1 MSDSVRKIVED
12 VLSSH
17 MTREVWS
24 GNFHKALPV
33 SFQSFD
39 LSEIL
44 PAVFYMFR
52 FGERK
57 GNGKF
62 LETFGSDA
70 GTPSQRRR
78 SATIERV
85 ANRLAAADDLKG
97 FDGETERAI
106 LGDLLLCFCL
116 ENVRHQL
123 GRDKQVQHV
132 APTHYMASWVDLPQ
146 SVTHLRFVPEMIVA
160 MLAGQEGEHVERSGN
175 RKYARFAV
183 GEAYDDNVLLR
194 AFSQG
199 VTRADGGILA
209 AQTSDRFDEETP
221 VGLDQLL
228 TIRLAQQLGE
238 APGKVRGKDAGPI
251 SNQRPIAES
260 AARNFSDDMRRFVRA
275 FADPAPRHALVEM
288 LESCI
293 AVGLTTILTSTVDI
307 LLRWAETGAV
317 PKKDEQKPAPL
328 LVDCAN
334 GVDVSI
340 RSRAEQSMDDV
351 MRRMERFSV
360 VLMALRLLDY
370 QARGNKKIK
379 KQNVPSRPYATKWIN
394 LLGDLL
400 HYRHEQAQRIH
411 DSLEEKA
418 ENLAER
424 LEGEYPETARILADD
439 VNQPNA
445 VWRLAEGLMTL
456 MGPKFARNNFMKMI
470 DSSLLTGR
478 PNGLAEKGTKRRTV
492 SSENAVTNR
501 RREVRS
507 LVFTNAVLD
516 YLVHLHLLPTGNK
529 PGVRVLSLGRF
540 IDSLRG
546 RYGFHV
552 DAAPPGMTI
561 SNDLLQRNRAILERR
576 LRDLGLLVGVND
588 AETMK
593 RLRPRFK
600 PAGEN

>member
-1 MSDSVRKIVED
+1 MSDSARKIVDD
-12 VLSSH
+12 VLSPH

-33 SFQSFD
+33 SFQTFE
-39 LSEIL
+39 LSDIL

-57 GNGKF
+57 GKGKF
-62 LETFGSDA
+62 LDTFGAKD
-70 GTPSQRRR
+70 GTPSQQRR
-78 SATIERV
+78 SATIEKV
-85 ANRLAAADDLKG
+85 AETLAVASDLAG
-97 FDGETERAI
+97 FDGEVEKAI

-116 ENVRHQL
+116 ENVRRGL
-123 GRDKQVQHV
+123 GRDKQVQRV

-146 SVTHLRFVPEMIVA
+146 HVTNLRYVPEMVVA
-160 MLAGQEGEHVERSGN
+160 MLAGQDGEYVEQSRNEKRSW
-175 RKYARFAV
+175 FAV
-183 GEAYDDNVLLR
+183 GSGYEDNVLLQ

-199 VTRADGGILA
+199 VTRAGIGW
-209 AQTSDRFDEETP
+209 TSDRFDEKNIA

-238 APGKVRGKDAGPI
+238 APDKLRGKDAGPI

-260 AARNFSDDMRRFVRA
+260 AARAFSDDMRRFVRA
-275 FADPAPRHALVEM
+275 FADSAPRHALVEM

-307 LLRWAETGAV
+307 LLRWAEAGAV
-317 PKKDEQKPAPL
+317 PNRMDQQPVPL
-328 LVDCAN
+328 FVDCAN
-334 GVDVSI
+334 GIDARV
-340 RSRAEQSMDDV
+340 RARAEQSMDDV

-360 VLMALRLLDY
+360 VLMALRLLDH
-370 QARGNKKIK
+370 QARSNKKIK
-379 KQNVPSRPYATKWIN
+379 KQNVPIRPYATEWIN

-400 HYRHEQAQRIH
+400 HRRHEQASRIH
-411 DSLEEKA
+411 DNLEEKA
-418 ENLAER
+418 ENLAEK
-424 LEGEYPETARILADD
+424 LKGDYPETAGILVDD
-439 VNQPNA
+439 VNEPNA

-456 MGPKFARNNFMKMI
+456 MGPKFARKHLMDMI
-470 DSSLLTGR
+470 DSSLLAQR
-478 PNGLAEKGTKRRTV
+478 PNGLAEKRTERRAV
-492 SSENAVTNR
+492 RSEGAVTNR

-507 LVFTNAVLD
+507 VVFTNAVLD

-540 IDSLRG
+540 IDGLRK

-588 AETMK
+588 AEAMK
-593 RLRPRFK
+593 RLRPRFE
-600 PAGEN
+600 PVGEN

>member
-1 MSDSVRKIVED
+1 MSDSARKIVED

-24 GNFHKALPV
+24 GNFQKALPV
-33 SFQSFD
+33 SLQTFE

-57 GNGKF
+57 GTGRF
-62 LETFGSDA
+62 LETFGADT
-70 GTPSQRRR
+70 GTYNQKRR
-78 SATIERV
+78 SATIEQV
-85 ANRLAAADDLKG
+85 VNRLALTDDLKG
-97 FDGETERAI
+97 FDGEVEKAI

-116 ENVRHQL
+116 ENVRHSL
-123 GRDKQVQHV
+123 GRDKQVQRV
-132 APTHYMASWVDLPQ
+132 APTHYMASWVDLPKH
-146 SVTHLRFVPEMIVA
+146 VTNLRYVPEMIVA
-160 MLAGQEGEHVERSGN
+160 MLAGQEGEHVEQSGN
-175 RKYARFAV
+175 RKRAWFAV
-183 GEAYDDNVLLR
+183 GEGYEGNVLLQ

-199 VTRADGGILA
+199 VTRAGILTR
-209 AQTSDRFDEETP
+209 TSDQFDEKNLS

-238 APGKVRGKDAGPI
+238 APDRMRGKDAGPI

-260 AARNFSDDMRRFVRA
+260 AARDFSDDMRRFVRA
-275 FADPAPRHALVEM
+275 FASAAPRHALVEM

-293 AVGLTTILTSTVDI
+293 AIGLTTILTSTVDI
-307 LLRWAETGAV
+307 LLRWAEMGVV
-317 PKKDEQKPAPL
+317 PNRADQQPAPL
-328 LVDCAN
+328 FVDCAN
-334 GVDVSI
+334 GVNARI
-340 RSRAEQSMDDV
+340 RARAEQSMDDV

-370 QARGNKKIK
+370 QTRGNRKIK
-379 KQNVPSRPYATKWIN
+379 KQNVPTRPYATRWIN

-400 HYRHEQAQRIH
+400 HGRHEQAQRIH

-424 LEGEYPETARILADD
+424 LKEDYPETARILDD
-439 VNQPNA
+439 EASQPKA

-456 MGPKFARNNFMKMI
+456 MGPKFARDDLMKMI

-478 PNGLAEKGTKRRTV
+478 PNGLAEKRTERRNV
-492 SSENAVTNR
+492 RSGGAVTNR
-501 RREVRS
+501 RRVVRS
-507 LVFTNAVLD
+507 IVFTNAVLD

-540 IDSLRG
+540 INDIRE

-552 DAAPPGMTI
+552 DVAPPGMTI
-561 SNDLLQRNRAILERR
+561 SNDLLRRNRAIFERR

-588 AETMK
+588 AEAMK
-593 RLRPRFK
+593 RLRPRFE

>member
-44 PAVFYMFR
+44 PAIFYMFR

-57 GNGKF
+57 GNGRF
-62 LETFGSDA
+62 LEIFGSDA

-78 SATIERV
+78 SATIERI
-85 ANRLAAADDLKG
+85 ANRLAMTSDDLKG
-97 FDGETERAI
+97 FDDETERAI

-116 ENVRHQL
+116 ENVRHEL
-123 GRDKQVQHV
+123 GRDKQVQRV

-146 SVTHLRFVPEMIVA
+146 RVTDLRFVPEMIVA
-160 MLAGQEGEHVERSGN
+160 MLAGQEGEHVKQSGN
-175 RKYARFAV
+175 RKRAWFAV
-183 GEAYDDNVLLR
+183 GEGYEGNVLLQ

-199 VTRADGGILA
+199 VTRAGILTR
-209 AQTSDRFDEETP
+209 TSDRFDEESS

-238 APGKVRGKDAGPI
+238 APGKMRGKDAGPI
-251 SNQRPIAES
+251 SNQRPIAEI

-317 PKKDEQKPAPL
+317 PKRDEQRPAPL
-328 LVDCAN
+328 FVDCAN
-334 GVDVSI
+334 GVDASI
-340 RSRAEQSMDDV
+340 RARAEQSMDDV
-351 MRRMERFSV
+351 MRPMERFSI

-370 QARGNKKIK
+370 QARGNRKIK
-379 KQNVPSRPYATKWIN
+379 RQDVPTRPYATKWIN

-400 HYRHEQAQRIH
+400 HGRHEQAQRIN

-424 LEGEYPETARILADD
+424 LKGDYPETARILDD
-439 VNQPNA
+439 DGSQPNA
-445 VWRLAEGLMTL
+445 VWRIAEGLMTL
-456 MGPKFARNNFMKMI
+456 MGPKFARDNFMKMI

-478 PNGLAEKGTKRRTV
+478 PNGLAEKRTERRTV
-492 SSENAVTNR
+492 RSGGAVTSR
-501 RREVRS
+501 RWEVRS
-507 LVFTNAVLD
+507 IVFTNAVLD
-516 YLVHLHLLPTGNK
+516 YMVHLHLLPAGNK
-529 PGVRVLSLGRF
+529 SGVQVLSLGRF
-540 IDSLRG
+540 IDLIRK

-552 DAAPPGMTI
+552 DVAPPGMTI
-561 SNDLLQRNRAILERR
+561 SNDLLRRNRAILERR

-588 AETMK
+588 AEAMK
-593 RLRPRFK
+593 RLRPRFD
-600 PAGEN
+600 PVGEN

>member
-1 MSDSVRKIVED
+1 MNDSIRKIVED

-24 GNFHKALPV
+24 GNFYKALPV
-33 SFQSFD
+33 SLQSFE

-57 GNGKF
+57 GKGKF

-78 SATIERV
+78 SATIERI
-85 ANRLAAADDLKG
+85 ADRLAAADEMNG
-97 FDGETERAI
+97 FDGEVEKAI

-116 ENVRHQL
+116 ENIRHVL
-123 GRDKQVQHV
+123 GRDKQVQRV

-146 SVTHLRFVPEMIVA
+146 SVTPLRFVPEMIVA
-160 MLAGQEGEHVERSGN
+160 MLAGQEGEHVEQSGN
-175 RKYARFAV
+175 RKQAKFAV
-183 GEAYDDNVLLR
+183 GEGYEDNVLLR

-199 VTRADGGILA
+199 VTRADGGLLA
-209 AQTSDRFDEETP
+209 ARTSDRFDEETS

-238 APGKVRGKDAGPI
+238 APDKMRGKDAGPI
-251 SNQRPIAES
+251 SNQRPIAET
-260 AARNFSDDMRRFVRA
+260 AARDFSDDMRRFVRA

-317 PKKDEQKPAPL
+317 PNRADQRPAPL
-328 LVDCAN
+328 FVDCAN
-334 GVDVSI
+334 GVDARI
-340 RSRAEQSMDDV
+340 RARAEQSMDDV
-351 MRRMERFSV
+351 MRRMERFSI

-370 QARGNKKIK
+370 QARGNRKIK
-379 KQNVPSRPYATKWIN
+379 KQNVPTRPYATEWIN

-400 HYRHEQAQRIH
+400 HGRHEQAPRIH

-424 LEGEYPETARILADD
+424 LEGDYPDTARILDD
-439 VNQPNA
+439 EGSQPRA
-445 VWRLAEGLMTL
+445 IWRLAEGLMTL
-456 MGPKFARNNFMKMI
+456 MGPKFARGNFMGMI

-478 PNGLAEKGTKRRTV
+478 PNGLAEKRTERRTIRSV
-492 SSENAVTNR
+492 GAVTSR
-501 RREVRS
+501 RRVVRS
-507 LVFTNAVLD
+507 IMFTNAVLD
-516 YLVHLHLLPTGNK
+516 YLVHLHLLPAGNK

-540 IDSLRG
+540 IEGLRE

-561 SNDLLQRNRAILERR
+561 SNDLLRRNRAILERR

-588 AETMK
+588 AEAMK
-593 RLRPRFK
+593 RLRPRFD
-600 PAGEN
+600 PAGGN

>member
-1 MSDSVRKIVED
+1 MDNVKKIVED
-12 VLSSH
+12 VLSPH

-24 GNFHKALPV
+24 GNFLKALPV
-33 SFQSFD
+33 SLQTFE

-52 FGERK
+52 FGDRK
-57 GNGKF
+57 GKGKF
-62 LETFGSDA
+62 LETFGLQD

-78 SATIERV
+78 SATIARV
-85 ANRLAAADDLKG
+85 ADRLAAVDDLRG
-97 FDGETERAI
+97 FDGEAEKAI

-116 ENVRHQL
+116 ENVRHGL
-123 GRDKQVQHV
+123 GRDKQVQRV

-146 SVTHLRFVPEMIVA
+146 HVTHLRYVPEMIVA
-160 MLAGQEGEHVERSGN
+160 MLTGQDGEYVEQSKKGERSW
-175 RKYARFAV
+175 FAV
-183 GEAYDDNVLLR
+183 GAGYEDNVLLR

-199 VTRADGGILA
+199 VSRSDLLA
-209 AQTSDRFDEETP
+209 GKTSDRFDEESS

-228 TIRLAQQLGE
+228 TIRLAQKLGE
-238 APGKVRGKDAGPI
+238 APDKIRGKDAGPI

-260 AARNFSDDMRRFVRA
+260 AARIFSDDMRRFVRA
-275 FADPAPRHALVEM
+275 FAEPAPRHALVDM

-293 AVGLTTILTSTVDI
+293 ALGLTTILTGTVDV
-307 LLRWAETGAV
+307 LLRWAGTGAT
-317 PKKDEQKPAPL
+317 PKRDEQQPASL
-328 LVDCAN
+328 FVDCAN
-334 GVDVSI
+334 GVDARI
-340 RSRAEQSMDDV
+340 RALAEQSMDDV

-379 KQNVPSRPYATKWIN
+379 KQNVPIRPYATEWIN

-400 HYRHEQAQRIH
+400 HGRHEQAKRIH

-424 LEGEYPETARILADD
+424 LEEDYPETARILTDD

-456 MGPKFARNNFMKMI
+456 MGPKFERGHLMNMI

-478 PNGLAEKGTKRRTV
+478 PNGLAEKRMETRTTR
-492 SSENAVTNR
+492 SGGAMTSR
-501 RREVRS
+501 RRVVRS
-507 LVFTNAVLD
+507 IVFTNAVLD
-516 YLVHLHLLPTGNK
+516 YLVHLHLLPAGNK

-540 IDSLRG
+540 VDSLRG
-546 RYGFHV
+546 RYGIHV
-552 DAAPPGMTI
+552 DTEPPGMTI
-561 SNDLLQRNRAILERR
+561 SNDLLRRNRAILERR

-593 RLRPRFK
+593 RLRPRFE